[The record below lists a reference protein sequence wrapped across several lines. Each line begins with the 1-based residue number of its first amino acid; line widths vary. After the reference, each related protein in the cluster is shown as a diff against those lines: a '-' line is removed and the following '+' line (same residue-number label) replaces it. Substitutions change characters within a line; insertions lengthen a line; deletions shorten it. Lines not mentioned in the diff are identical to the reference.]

1 MIHIFHHN
9 DADGYASAAVI
20 IRESQKYID
29 EGGEIKTY
37 SCEHSTPMDLSQ
49 INVHEDKVY
58 IVDYSFTNP
67 IDVKNVIKLAEKY
80 DSTVGYFD
88 QIVWIDHH
96 ASSQK
101 LINEDQWL
109 REIAKVG
116 IVRPENVFAGCMLTW
131 LYFHP
136 PSGDITLAKLR
147 TPDELRYYIHAECP
161 IWIQYVDDHDKWAH
175 KIEDSTNFVTGVTC
189 TNGGLYNNFLS
200 PDGSY
205 ATYHSKNAP
214 GITKKFVKKGR
225 VIEEY
230 RKEDNASYIRNN
242 AFVTTIVCDGI
253 ALKVMAA
260 NRRGNSML
268 FGEYFDKV
276 DAVIVF
282 TYNGDVWQYSIFSHA
297 SKPFPVEKVAEMYK
311 EKYGITGGG
320 HTHAAGWA
328 APVCIFNGDDS
339 VSTEKIPFKKWVK
352 TIEE

>member
-20 IRESQKYID
+20 IRENTKYID
-29 EGGEIKTY
+29 EVGEIKTY
-37 SCEHSTPMDLSQ
+37 SCEHSTPMDLTH
-49 INVHEDKVY
+49 INVREDKVY

-80 DSTVGYFD
+80 ESTVGYFD

-101 LINEDQWL
+101 LIDEDPWL
-109 REIAKVG
+109 RTIAKAG

-136 PSGDITLAKLR
+136 PSGDISLAKLR

-161 IWIQYVDDHDKWAH
+161 IWIQYVDDYDKWAH
-175 KIEDSTNFVTGVTC
+175 KMEDSTNFVTGVTC

-230 RKEDNASYIRNN
+230 
-242 AFVTTIVCDGI
+242 
-253 ALKVMAA
+253 
-260 NRRGNSML
+260 
-268 FGEYFDKV
+268 
-276 DAVIVF
+276 
-282 TYNGDVWQYSIFSHA
+282 
-297 SKPFPVEKVAEMYK
+297 
-311 EKYGITGGG
+311 
-320 HTHAAGWA
+320 
-328 APVCIFNGDDS
+328 
-339 VSTEKIPFKKWVK
+339 
-352 TIEE
+352 